1 MQTSAH
7 ITRLVLPG
15 LTNRHGSLFGG
26 VALSLMDEAA
36 GIVSTRVA
44 RGPCVTA
51 HINSVDFEEP
61 IWEGEAISVHAEL
74 VGVGRTSMRIR
85 VETWAECLE
94 EGTRRRSTAAEFVMV
109 SIDRGGKPK
118 PLPDAAREALAAR
131 DDAVDAEGDG
141 PTRAGG

>member
-1 MQTSAH
+1 MEITAH

-51 HINSVDFEEP
+51 HIQSVDFEEP
-61 IWEGEAISVHAEL
+61 IWEGEAISVHAAL

-94 EGTRRRSTAAEFVMV
+94 KGTRRRSTAAEFVMV
-109 SIDRGGKPK
+109 AIDKVGKPR
-118 PLPDAAREALAAR
+118 PVPAEARAAL
-131 DDAVDAEGDG
+131 DG
-141 PTRAGG
+141 ASGSGED

>member
-1 MQTSAH
+1 METTAH

-36 GIVSTRVA
+36 GIVSTRVS

-51 HINSVDFEEP
+51 HIQSVDFEEP
-61 IWEGEAISVHAEL
+61 IWEGEAISVHAAL
-74 VGVGRTSMRIR
+74 IGVGRTSMRIK

-109 SIDRGGKPK
+109 AIDKVGKPR
-118 PLPDAAREALAAR
+118 PVPAEAQERLDAQADGNAQGE
-131 DDAVDAEGDG
+131 AEG
-141 PTRAGG
+141 

>member
-1 MQTSAH
+1 METTAH

-36 GIVSTRVA
+36 GIVSTRVS

-61 IWEGEAISVHAEL
+61 IWEGEAIAVHAKL

-85 VETWAECLE
+85 VETWAECLARYPAD
-94 EGTRRRSTAAEFVMV
+94 GTVVSTAA
-109 SIDRGGKPK
+109 
-118 PLPDAAREALAAR
+118 LEALTAR
-131 DDAVDAEGDG
+131 ALE
-141 PTRAGG
+141 

>member
-1 MQTSAH
+1 MQTTAH

-51 HINSVDFEEP
+51 HIESVDFDAP
-61 IWEGEAISVHAEL
+61 IWEGEAISVEAAL
-74 VGVGRTSMRIR
+74 IGVGRTSMRIR

-109 SIDRGGKPK
+109 AMDKDGKPRPVPEEGRK
-118 PLPDAAREALAAR
+118 ILAAQAAQAAS
-131 DDAVDAEGDG
+131 DQTDGASPAE
-141 PTRAGG
+141 